1 MASSPLL
8 DLSSVDL
15 SKVVLD
21 REEIRTACKQRG
33 EFEIPEGILHHDRE
47 RRIVVGYRDIRADDW
62 WAPCH
67 IPGRPIFPGVLQIE
81 GAAQLCT
88 YDFIKGGEN
97 LDDTFVGFAGLNNTR
112 FRGMVE
118 PPCRLI
124 WVARVKKIRSNM
136 FIYDTQAFVDEKLV
150 FETEIMGMV
159 F

>member
-1 MASSPLL
+1 MAATPLADLDAL
-8 DLSSVDL
+8 DLST
-15 SKVVLD
+15 VVLD

-33 EFEIPEGILHHDRE
+33 ELEIPEGILHYDQDEHL
-47 RRIVVGYRDIRADDW
+47 VVGFRDIRAEDW

-88 YDFIKGGEN
+88 YDFIKSTPD
-97 LDDTFVGFAGLNNTR
+97 LDGKFVGFAGLNETR
-112 FRGMVE
+112 FRGIVE
-118 PPCRLI
+118 PPARLI
-124 WVARVKKIRSNM
+124 WVCKVKKVRRSM
-136 FIYDTQAFVDEKLV
+136 FIYDTQGFVDGNMV